1 MKGNILRLLM
11 LTVLSVQPALADE
24 PQDAPDV
31 ADQHTVVLGQ
41 PETGMSNPAS
51 EEKTKKNAQALFEET
66 LRQTKPHSV
75 EYRPNMYKIY

>member
-1 MKGNILRLLM
+1 MKINILCLLA
-11 LTVLSVQPALADE
+11 LTVLPVQPALANE
-24 PQDAPDV
+24 PQNASAA

-41 PETGMSNPAS
+41 PEPGTPPPAP
-51 EEKTKKNAQALFEET
+51 EEKTKKGAQALFEES